1 MNLPTEVWWQHL
13 IPKLDDATLLNLIE
27 SKIISINYE
36 LFWKK
41 RIGENWVI
49 NTITPFEP
57 KLEDYIQIMTKWDEF
72 IKHIQEAEVKLT
84 YVHKGSPCE
93 TPYHFSIDRNTPN
106 ILMRK
111 EIKCGPS
118 YINRKWMQQHEL
130 LEFNEMQDLLNW
142 RVQTIE
148 IRNPPFDALMKLRIR
163 GRLGPE

>member
-72 IKHIQEAEVKLT
+72 ITIFTLT
-84 YVHKGSPCE
+84 NLIFK
-93 TPYHFSIDRNTPN
+93 
-106 ILMRK
+106 
-111 EIKCGPS
+111 
-118 YINRKWMQQHEL
+118 
-130 LEFNEMQDLLNW
+130 
-142 RVQTIE
+142 
-148 IRNPPFDALMKLRIR
+148 
-163 GRLGPE
+163 